1 MNMRI
6 TKWAVPGIALGVLA
20 FGCIE
25 REGRPVNPCTNVT
38 VARAIQ
44 VTSVD
49 KVDLLFMVD
58 NSNSM
63 SEEQTSLASELPS
76 MVRILAS
83 GDFDQDGDGV
93 EDGEPDDPDF
103 EPVQDL
109 NVGVITSDMG
119 TGGFTV
125 PTCARSDFGDDGI
138 LRTTGRTD
146 IMGCMASY
154 PPFLNFTPD
163 GGRTPDQFGTDVGCV
178 ATVGTGGCGFEQQ
191 LEAILK
197 AASPSAPT
205 SWTADGYAPPM
216 FFRGTSG
223 HADDQND
230 GFVRDNSV
238 LAIIPVT
245 DEEDCSA
252 LDPELFNPSSA
263 TYGATDLNLR
273 CFAHADMALHPIS
286 RFVDGYLQLRR
297 SAGLLIYAPIVGI
310 PVDLAPGPGESP
322 NYDQLVGPPGTRDER
337 MEERVDPATPNR
349 LVPSCDIPG
358 RGQAFPP
365 VRIVRVAQELQNR
378 GAGVTVQSI
387 CQDDFSGALRE
398 IIRQIASALGAA
410 CLPRQLNVE
419 ADGSV
424 DCDVVAEMPEGVGC
438 EALGAAGEVRLDTD
452 GNALFTEDGNSIC
465 TIFQRVPT
473 REQKMAGTEPSEPG
487 WYYDDYT
494 MDVQSN
500 CGTAVIQ
507 GQRVAFTSE
516 PPSGATVRLECF
528 QSVQSGGENVMRA
541 QVGTFCDPESP
552 PSAESS
558 DPNPCGGG
566 VDPAGRDN
574 VVQCDRVTRACGV
587 PCTNDSD
594 CRAAG
599 LVGFVCDTRPLN
611 EVDESLMSTEPHNF
625 CVNPTC

>member
-6 TKWAVPGIALGVLA
+6 TKWAVPGIALGLVA

-63 SEEQTSLASELPS
+63 MEEQAQLAQELPR

-83 GDFDQDGDGV
+83 GDLNENGM
-93 EDGEPDDPDF
+93 EDEGDF

-125 PTCARSDFGDDGI
+125 PTCMRSDLGDDGV
-138 LRTTGRTD
+138 LRETGNTS
-146 IMGCMASY
+146 ITGCMAMY
-154 PPFLNFTPD
+154 PRFLNFQPGGAQTPEE
-163 GGRTPDQFGTDVGCV
+163 FGTDVGCV
-178 ATVGTGGCGFEQQ
+178 STVGTGGCGFEQQ

-197 AASPSAPT
+197 AVSPSAPT
-205 SWTADGYAPPM
+205 SWTADGYAPPT
-216 FFRGTSG
+216 FFRGSLG
-223 HADDQND
+223 HADGDNV

-238 LAIIPVT
+238 LALIPVT

-273 CFAHADMALHPIS
+273 CFAHAEAALHPIQ
-286 RFVDGYLQLRR
+286 RFVNGFLQLRR
-297 SAGLLIYAPIVGI
+297 APGLLIYAPIVGI
-310 PVDLAPGPGESP
+310 PTDLAPGPGERP
-322 NYDQLVGPPGTRDER
+322 NYNALVGPPGTRDER
-337 MEERVDPATPNR
+337 MEERVDPATPSR
-349 LVPSCDIPG
+349 LVPSCITDN
-358 RGQAFPP
+358 GQAFPP
-365 VRIVRVAQELQNR
+365 VRIVRVAQELETR

-387 CQDDFSGALRE
+387 CQDSFAPALDE

-424 DCDVVAEMPEGVGC
+424 DCDVVAVMPEGMDC
-438 EALGAAGEVRLDTD
+438 AALGAGGEVRTDTD
-452 GNALFTEDGNSIC
+452 GNALFEDGNPVC
-465 TIFQRVPT
+465 TLFQRVPV
-473 REQKMAGTEPSEPG
+473 REGGMKQVPGEAG
-487 WYYDDYT
+487 WYYDDFT
-494 MDVQSN
+494 EDVQSN
-500 CGTAVIQ
+500 CGSGSVT
-507 GQRVAFTSE
+507 GQRIAFTSE

-528 QSVQSGGENVMRA
+528 QSVQSGGGGEVEI
-541 QVGTFCDPESP
+541 GTFCDPLADETR
-552 PSAESS
+552 ESS
-558 DPNPCGGG
+558 DPNPCGAGM
-566 VDPAGRDN
+566 DPAGRED
-574 VVQCDRVTRACGV
+574 QLDCDAVSRTCAV

-594 CRAAG
+594 CRSAG
-599 LVGFVCDTRPLN
+599 LVGFVCDRRPLN
-611 EVDESLMSTEPHNF
+611 EVDESLMSVEPHNF